1 MRLPKKK
8 LQKKRT
14 QLSYINAI
22 KTLNGLF
29 FTYFTNCLDV
39 MDAKSSDD
47 EGATKNALESSDE
60 EVANNK
66 STSKKSKRQDLTL
79 RI

>member
-1 MRLPKKK
+1 
-8 LQKKRT
+8 
-14 QLSYINAI
+14 
-22 KTLNGLF
+22 
-29 FTYFTNCLDV
+29 